1 MSYFKTLSK
10 TVFFGAGC
18 ARTPFLRLLAENGVL
33 WYRSLVDLFSKT
45 PKAVR
50 DFWARTKSVVRDDKR
65 AEFKARV
72 LTPKPP
78 SPVIIPR

>member
-1 MSYFKTLSK
+1 M
-10 TVFFGAGC
+10 
-18 ARTPFLRLLAENGVL
+18 
-33 WYRSLVDLFSKT
+33 DLFSKT

-50 DFWARTKSVVRDDKR
+50 DFWARTKAAVRDDKR

-78 SPVIIPR
+78 SPVVTVR